1 MPNLPREHSSAKTP
15 ILIVVTLP
23 LSRNFYNGVLGHL
36 CRAGFGPILLS
47 APDDKFRSPAHS
59 LVPVTF
65 FKFTLPTG
73 RHDEKG
79 GARAMKQ
86 LPQDLLVDDNPADV
100 GLAREALAGGRHQAA
115 SAMYRMDLNLPRKDG
130 REVLAETKADADLC
144 TSRSWCSVPRAR
156 CWI

>member
-1 MPNLPREHSSAKTP
+1 MLQNITAYPRWWTNGRRYTTRSYSESAPIFPMPNLPREHSSAKTP

-79 GARAMKQ
+79 GS
-86 LPQDLLVDDNPADV
+86 PGD
-100 GLAREALAGGRHQAA
+100 
-115 SAMYRMDLNLPRKDG
+115 
-130 REVLAETKADADLC
+130 ETVA
-144 TSRSWCSVPRAR
+144 TGPSRG
-156 CWI
+156 